1 VKRYKDIAGDG
12 GSNIAGQVRA
22 QLARLERGLSG
33 VRRVVAVVSG
43 KGGVGKSSVTANLAV
58 AFALSGW
65 SVGILDAD
73 LNGPSIAKILGIRRR
88 TLAVTPAGVEPPR
101 TALGVKAMSMDLL
114 LPSDATPLRW
124 AASTQAE
131 SHTWRGAMEAGA
143 LREFL
148 ADTAWG
154 ALDLLLLDLPPGTD
168 RVVTIAGLGPVLHG
182 TVLVTIPSD
191 VAHLVVKK
199 SITAAKEI
207 AAPVLGLVENMTGYA
222 CPDCGVVIRCSPD
235 PVARRWRR
243 SSTSR
248 SWGASRSILA
258 WRQPPTSARHSWPN
272 TPEALPRLPW
282 WLSRPLFVLRST
294 RRNPLATRDRTD
306 IAPLSRS
313 PRDSRREGLRAGHT
327 RFELVVLHFEG
338 LDEVVLV
345 EGDSHLPDRRLTV
358 PGLDTRPIGQGA
370 LGQPPGQEL
379 GGGALLDE
387 DRDRLVDRPPAFDS
401 RLLEPLEDDREPI
414 HARVEHDVL
423 ASRHA
428 AEQGN
433 DVPRVHGGRAILKR
447 EASEDRRVVLLDV
460 DVDRQVPVITRREV
474 RRPVETDAVILPVL
488 RPVDF
493 HPRHAV
499 VDAGVQSPELF
510 RVLRGQG
517 PTFRGRVKVRREH
530 GVLGSDRRAGA
541 GNGEESDQG
550 ERRTETAITVQGS
563 VPSSR

>member
-22 QLARLERGLSG
+22 QRARLERGLSG

-131 SHTWRGAMEAGA
+131 SQTWRGAMEAGA

-168 RVVTIAGLGPVLHG
+168 RVVTIAGLVPVLHG

-222 CPDCGVVIRCSPD
+222 CPDCGVV
-235 PVARRWRR
+235 
-243 SSTSR
+243 
-248 SWGASRSILA
+248 
-258 WRQPPTSARHSWPN
+258 N
-272 TPEALPRLPW
+272 
-282 WLSRPLFVLRST
+282 PLF
-294 RRNPLATRDRTD
+294 PGPGGAALAAEFD
-306 IAPLSRS
+306 IAFL
-313 PRDSRREGLRAGHT
+313 
-327 RFELVVLHFEG
+327 
-338 LDEVVLV
+338 
-345 EGDSHLPDRRLTV
+345 
-358 PGLDTRPIGQGA
+358 
-370 LGQPPGQEL
+370 
-379 GGGALLDE
+379 
-387 DRDRLVDRPPAFDS
+387 
-401 RLLEPLEDDREPI
+401 
-414 HARVEHDVL
+414 
-423 ASRHA
+423 
-428 AEQGN
+428 
-433 DVPRVHGGRAILKR
+433 
-447 EASEDRRVVLLDV
+447 
-460 DVDRQVPVITRREV
+460 
-474 RRPVETDAVILPVL
+474 
-488 RPVDF
+488 
-493 HPRHAV
+493 
-499 VDAGVQSPELF
+499 
-510 RVLRGQG
+510 
-517 PTFRGRVKVRREH
+517 
-530 GVLGSDRRAGA
+530 
-541 GNGEESDQG
+541 
-550 ERRTETAITVQGS
+550 GS
-563 VPSSR
+563 VPFDPRLASAADFGQAFLAEYPGSPAATALVAIAAALRAALEPPEPTRDP